1 MWVLFAVVVFVL
13 AILEHLK
20 DGTAV
25 SWWWLVLTAIAFV
38 TALAIS
44 GCEPSPEAIA
54 LAKGQKASFSI
65 EACQTFCAPYSWRFT
80 PETYRSREHGCTCF
94 ESVNE

>member
-13 AILEHLK
+13 ALVEHLR
-20 DGTAV
+20 DGTSV
-25 SWWWLVLTAIAFV
+25 SWWGLILAFILLVAMLV
-38 TALAIS
+38 S
-44 GCEPSPEAIA
+44 GCEPSPEGIAIA
-54 LAKGQKASFSI
+54 KDQKASLSI

-80 PETYRSREHGCTCF
+80 PETHRSREHGCTCF